1 EEGPSS
7 LAPDLKAQ
15 IDETLEEIT
24 PPCVLE
30 LLGLPLTDEYQTKR
44 KEGLQGVHNILW
56 AVGGR
61 GASAIAGGDIH
72 VKIS

>member
-1 EEGPSS
+1 MSKEEGSSS

-24 PPCVLE
+24 TPCVLE

-44 KEGLQGVHNILW
+44 KEGLQGVRNILS
-56 AVGGR
+56 AVRGR
-61 GASAIAGGDIH
+61 SASAIA
-72 VKIS
+72 